1 MKPFFDT
8 IRPMFGGAMTGA
20 QVSGTET
27 VLAATAGLP
36 RDHRAY
42 LLATVLHETARTMQP
57 ITEYGPRPYF
67 MKYEP
72 GTKIGKN
79 LGNTQP
85 GDGYRFRGR
94 GYVQITGRENYA
106 RAGGKLGADLIENP
120 EAALNPDLAARILV
134 RGCTEGW
141 FTSKKLSDYQTFKDM
156 RRVVNGTD
164 RASEI
169 AGYANQFYF
178 ALGKLDAAPLTS
190 TPVAA
195 SPAPD
200 PVIKPAVDVPAPT
213 GWAAIIAAIMRLF
226 QRT

>member
-1 MKPFFDT
+1 MKAFFDT
-8 IRPMFGGAMTGA
+8 IRPMFGGAMTQA
-20 QVSGTET
+20 QVDGCET
-27 VLAATAGLP
+27 LLAATGNLP
-36 RDHRAY
+36 IRHRAY
-42 LLATVLHETARTMQP
+42 LLATAYHETAQTMQP
-57 ITEYGPRPYF
+57 ITEYGPKSYF

-85 GDGYRFRGR
+85 GDGFRFRGR
-94 GYVQITGRENYA
+94 GYVQITGRANYA
-106 RAGGKLGADLIENP
+106 KAAGKLGVDLIGNP

-141 FTSKKLSDYQTFKDM
+141 FTSKKLSDYQKFKDM

-169 AGYANQFYF
+169 AGYAEQFEA
-178 ALGKLDAAPLTS
+178 ALLASAD
-190 TPVAA
+190 VAA
-195 SPAPD
+195 SPSPD
-200 PVIKPAVDVPAPT
+200 PVIKAPPAVEVPAPT

-226 QRT
+226 RNT